1 MPTAQLGTFSIRCS
15 PVEERNHCLLGPR
28 PPGKPLHEHH
38 LEVDE
43 GNISPIVPYIHLFY
57 AYRLL
62 GTQGT
67 LETNPAVTERE
78 AGTHPGQVTGP

>member
-1 MPTAQLGTFSIRCS
+1 MQSRRREEPLSTGSQASWEALVLMP
-15 PVEERNHCLLGPR
+15 
-28 PPGKPLHEHH
+28 PLHKHH

-62 GTQGT
+62 GTPGT
-67 LETNPAVTERE
+67 LETNPGVTERE